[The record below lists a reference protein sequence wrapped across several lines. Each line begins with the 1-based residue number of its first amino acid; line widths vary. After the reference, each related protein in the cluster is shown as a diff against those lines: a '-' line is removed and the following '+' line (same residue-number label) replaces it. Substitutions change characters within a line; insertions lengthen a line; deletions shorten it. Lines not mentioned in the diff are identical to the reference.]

1 MVYAIRSVNDFNE
14 INDAKYHK
22 GNMRKLTINNFGP
35 VLNAELELK
44 AVNLLIGEQSIGKST
59 IAKLITIMTDIFSLN
74 MVIRYGHTGWLDQ
87 LKTYGLD
94 IYSKDDYHIQYE
106 WKEKDIHLILTT
118 TNKETSTSFT
128 KGKTNITDTSKI
140 SNILAG
146 LKPIFHQDQFINQ
159 LKSLMDSAKE
169 KEPKDLIS
177 SLQQLV
183 FNSIYI
189 PAERSFFSF
198 FSKAL
203 PALNFVRESISQNL
217 LRFSLDYQN
226 AKSAYSSYDS
236 PLLNVS
242 YEYDGSDDYFTDH
255 VSNQK
260 NKLSYASSGI
270 QSTIPLLLVLQYAVN
285 KREYSSFV
293 IEEPETNL
301 FPDKQVAL
309 LRHILKTVNSDGR
322 TLTITTH
329 SPYLL
334 SALNNSLFA
343 GLMINK
349 YGEGINKELSEIIDQ
364 DCCLTPK
371 ECSVYSLGESANGE
385 GFYCKSVVDP
395 ETGMIDSNAL
405 DGVSLLL
412 SAEFSKLEDVLLAHN
427 S

>member
-1 MVYAIRSVNDFNE
+1 
-14 INDAKYHK
+14 
-22 GNMRKLTINNFGP
+22 MRKLTIKNFGP

-59 IAKLITIMTDIFSLN
+59 IAKLITIMTDIFSLSTIIN
-74 MVIRYGHTGWLDQ
+74 TGHIGWSDQ

-106 WKEKDIHLILTT
+106 WVEKDVHLVLTFT
-118 TNKETSTSFT
+118 RENAHTSFT
-128 KGKTNITDTSKI
+128 KGEASISDTKEI
-140 SNILAG
+140 SRMLFE
-146 LKPIFHQDQFINQ
+146 LKPIFHQEQFQNQ
-159 LKSLMDSAKE
+159 VKATLENANGKEAKE
-169 KEPKDLIS
+169 VIN

-183 FNSIYI
+183 YNSIYI
-189 PAERSFFSF
+189 PAERNFFSF

-203 PALNFVRESISQNL
+203 PALNLVNESIPRNL

-226 AKSAYSSYDS
+226 AKATYGKYDS
-236 PLLNVS
+236 SLLNVS

-255 VSNQK
+255 SSSQK
-260 NKLSYASSGI
+260 YHLSYASSGI
-270 QSTIPLLLVLQYAVN
+270 QSTMPLLLVLEYAVN

-309 LRHILKTVNSDGR
+309 LRQILKTVHNSGR

-343 GLMINK
+343 GLMMNR
-349 YGEGINKELSEIIDQ
+349 YGEGISEGISKDLSEIIDK
-364 DCCLTPK
+364 DCFLTPD
-371 ECSVYSLGESANGE
+371 ECSVFSLGELVNGK
-385 GFYCKSVVDP
+385 GLYCKSVVDP

-412 SAEFSKLEDVLLAHN
+412 SDEFSKLEDVLLAHN
-427 S
+427 K

>member
-1 MVYAIRSVNDFNE
+1 
-14 INDAKYHK
+14 
-22 GNMRKLTINNFGP
+22 MRKLIIKKFGP

-44 AVNLLIGEQSIGKST
+44 AVNLLIGEQSVGKST
-59 IAKLITIMTDIFSLN
+59 IAKLITIMTDIFSL
-74 MVIRYGHTGWLDQ
+74 VTIIRDGHVGWIDQ

-94 IYSKDDYHIQYE
+94 IYSKDDYSILYE
-106 WKEKDIHLILTT
+106 WYEKEKHLLLTITREKTT
-118 TNKETSTSFT
+118 TVFTEGETS
-128 KGKTNITDTSKI
+128 ITDIKEITQK
-140 SNILAG
+140 LLE
-146 LKPIFHQDQFINQ
+146 LKPIFHQELLVSQIKKMLDNAQGT
-159 LKSLMDSAKE
+159 DPKE
-169 KEPKDLIS
+169 VIS

-183 FNSIYI
+183 YNSIYI
-189 PAERSFFSF
+189 PAERNFFSF

-203 PALNFVRESISQNL
+203 PALNLVNESIPRNL

-226 AKSAYSSYDS
+226 AKSTYGKYDS
-236 PLLNVS
+236 SLLSVS
-242 YEYDGSDDYFTDH
+242 YEYDGSDDYFIDH
-255 VSNQK
+255 TSNQRHH
-260 NKLSYASSGI
+260 LSYASSGI
-270 QSTIPLLLVLQYAVN
+270 QSTMPLLLVLEYAVN

-343 GLMINK
+343 GLMMNR
-349 YGEGINKELSEIIDQ
+349 YGEGINKELAEIIDQ
-364 DCCLTPK
+364 DCCLTPE
-371 ECSVYSLGESANGE
+371 ECSVYSLGESVNGK
-385 GFYCKSVVDP
+385 GFYCKSVVDL

-412 SAEFSKLEDVLLAHN
+412 SAEFSKLEDILLAHN
-427 S
+427 Q

>member
-1 MVYAIRSVNDFNE
+1 
-14 INDAKYHK
+14 
-22 GNMRKLTINNFGP
+22 MRKLTIKEFGP

-59 IAKLITIMTDIFSLN
+59 IAKLITIMTDIYSLSIL
-74 MVIRYGHTGWLDQ
+74 IRTGHAGWSDQ
-87 LKTYGLD
+87 LTTYGLD
-94 IYSKDDYHIQYE
+94 IYSKDDYYIQYE
-106 WKEKDIHLILTT
+106 WIEKDLHLILTIT
-118 TNKETSTSFT
+118 KEDAHTSF
-128 KGKTNITDTSKI
+128 KQGKTSITDLDKVTQS
-140 SNILAG
+140 LFR
-146 LKPIFHQDQFINQ
+146 LKPIYHQEQY
-159 LKSLMDSAKE
+159 KSQIKKVIDNASG
-169 KEPKDLIS
+169 KEPKEVLS

-189 PAERSFFSF
+189 PAERNFFSF

-203 PALNFVRESISQNL
+203 PALNLVRESIPQNL

-226 AKSAYSSYDS
+226 AKSAYGKYDS
-236 PLLNVS
+236 ALLNVS
-242 YEYDGSDDYFTDH
+242 YEYDGLDDFFTDH
-255 VSNQK
+255 TSNQK
-260 NKLSYASSGI
+260 YPLSYASSGI
-270 QSTIPLLLVLQYAVN
+270 QSTMPLLLVLQYAVN
-285 KREYSSFV
+285 KMEYSSFV

-309 LRHILKTVNSDGR
+309 LRHILKTVNSSGR

-343 GLMINK
+343 GMLLK
-349 YGEGINKELSEIIDQ
+349 KCGEVIKEDLFKILDK
-364 DCCLTPK
+364 DCLLTP
-371 ECSVYSLGESANGE
+371 EGCSVYSLGESVNGD
-385 GFYCKSVVDP
+385 GWYCKTVIDQ

-427 S
+427 K

>member
-1 MVYAIRSVNDFNE
+1 
-14 INDAKYHK
+14 
-22 GNMRKLTINNFGP
+22 MRKLTIKNFGP
-35 VLNAELELK
+35 VLNSELELK

-59 IAKLITIMTDIFSLN
+59 IAKLITIMTDIFSLS
-74 MVIRYGHTGWLDQ
+74 MIIRTGHIGWIDQ
-87 LKTYGLD
+87 LKNYGLD
-94 IYSKDDYHIQYE
+94 IYSKDDYSVQYE
-106 WKEKDIHLILTT
+106 WVEKDLHLILTIT
-118 TNKETSTSFT
+118 KEHAQTSFT
-128 KGKTNITDTSKI
+128 QGETIITDPDKI
-140 SNILAG
+140 SKLLFR
-146 LKPIFHQDQFINQ
+146 LKPIYHQEQYVSQIKAAVKNADG
-159 LKSLMDSAKE
+159 
-169 KEPKDLIS
+169 KEPKELIS

-198 FSKAL
+198 FNKAL
-203 PALNFVRESISQNL
+203 PALNLVRESIPQNL

-226 AKSAYSSYDS
+226 AKSAYSKYDS
-236 PLLNVS
+236 TLLNVS
-242 YEYDGSDDYFTDH
+242 YEYDGFDDYFTDH
-255 VSNQK
+255 TSSQRYH
-260 NKLSYASSGI
+260 LSYASSGI
-270 QSTIPLLLVLQYAVN
+270 QSTMPLLLVLQYAVN

-343 GLMINK
+343 GLMLK
-349 YGEGINKELSEIIDQ
+349 QYGEGIKEDISKVFDK
-364 DCCLTPK
+364 DCFLTPE
-371 ECSVYSLGESANGE
+371 ECSVYSLGESVNGE
-385 GFYCKSVVDP
+385 GVYCKSVVDL

-412 SAEFSKLEDVLLAHN
+412 SEEFNKLEDVLLAN
-427 S
+427 NK

>member
-1 MVYAIRSVNDFNE
+1 
-14 INDAKYHK
+14 
-22 GNMRKLTINNFGP
+22 MRKLTIKNFGP
-35 VLNAELELK
+35 VLNADLELK
-44 AVNLLIGEQSIGKST
+44 AVNLFIGEQSIGKST

-74 MVIRYGHTGWLDQ
+74 MVINKGHIGWLDQ

-106 WKEKDIHLILTT
+106 WIEKDIHLTLAITKEDTLTT
-118 TNKETSTSFT
+118 IMKDETI
-128 KGKTNITDTSKI
+128 ITDADEI
-140 SNILAG
+140 IQILAG
-146 LKPIFHQDQFINQ
+146 LKQIFHHEQFLNDVKNIVDN
-159 LKSLMDSAKE
+159 AKE
-169 KEPKDLIS
+169 AEPKDLMS

-189 PAERSFFSF
+189 PAERNFFSF

-203 PALNFVRESISQNL
+203 PALNLVRESIPQNL

-226 AKSAYSSYDS
+226 AKSAYGSYDS
-236 PLLNVS
+236 SLLNVS
-242 YEYDGSDDYFTDH
+242 YEYDGSDDFFTDH
-255 VSNQK
+255 VSNKK

-270 QSTIPLLLVLQYAVN
+270 QSTIPLLLVLQYAVD

-343 GLMINK
+343 GLMMNK
-349 YGEGINKELSEIIDQ
+349 YGEGINKELAEIIDL
-364 DCCLTPK
+364 DCCLTQE
-371 ECSVYSLGESANGE
+371 ECSVYSLGESVNGK

-412 SAEFSKLEDVLLAHN
+412 SAEFSKLEDILLAHN
-427 S
+427 Q

>member
-1 MVYAIRSVNDFNE
+1 
-14 INDAKYHK
+14 
-22 GNMRKLTINNFGP
+22 MRKLTIKNFGP
-35 VLNAELELK
+35 VLDAELELK

-59 IAKLITIMTDIFSLN
+59 IAKLITIMTDIFSLG
-74 MVIRYGHTGWLDQ
+74 MVVRTGHIGWIDQ
-87 LKTYGLD
+87 LKMYGLD

-106 WKEKDIHLILTT
+106 WNEKDIHLVLTIT
-118 TNKETSTSFT
+118 KKNVRTSFT
-128 KGKTNITDTSKI
+128 KGETSITDNSEVSRMLFMLRPIYHEEQFLSQVKDVMDKVNGKKSKEF
-140 SNILAG
+140 L
-146 LKPIFHQDQFINQ
+146 
-159 LKSLMDSAKE
+159 
-169 KEPKDLIS
+169 S

-183 FNSIYI
+183 YNSIYI
-189 PAERSFFSF
+189 PAERNFFSF

-203 PALNFVRESISQNL
+203 PALNLVSESIPRNL

-226 AKSAYSSYDS
+226 AKSTYSRYDS
-236 PLLNVS
+236 SLLNVS

-255 VSNQK
+255 TSSQK
-260 NKLSYASSGI
+260 YHLSHASSGI
-270 QSTIPLLLVLQYAVN
+270 QSTMPLLLVLEYAVN

-309 LRHILKTVNSDGR
+309 LRHILKTVNKGGR

-343 GLMINK
+343 GLVINR
-349 YGEGINKELSEIIDQ
+349 YGEEITKKLSEIIDK
-364 DCCLTPK
+364 DCFLTPK
-371 ECSVYSLGESANGE
+371 ECSVYSLGESVNGK
-385 GFYCKSVVDP
+385 GFYCKSVVDQ

-412 SAEFSKLEDVLLAHN
+412 SEEFSKLEDVLLAHN
-427 S
+427 

>member
-1 MVYAIRSVNDFNE
+1 
-14 INDAKYHK
+14 
-22 GNMRKLTINNFGP
+22 MRKLTINNFGP
-35 VLNAELELK
+35 VFHAELELK

-74 MVIRYGHTGWLDQ
+74 MVIRNSHIGWLDQ

-94 IYSKDDYHIQYE
+94 IYSKEDYHIQYE
-106 WKEKDIHLILTT
+106 WFENDIHLILTI
-118 TNKETSTSFT
+118 TNKETSTSFK
-128 KGKTNITDTSKI
+128 KGETIVTDVDEIRKI
-140 SNILAG
+140 LVG
-146 LKPIFHQDQFINQ
+146 LKPIFHQELFLSQ
-159 LKSLMDSAKE
+159 LKALVDNAKE
-169 KEPKDLIS
+169 SEPKDLLS
-177 SLQQLV
+177 SLQQLA

-189 PAERSFFSF
+189 PAERNFFSF

-203 PALNFVRESISQNL
+203 PALNLVRESIPQNL

-226 AKSAYSSYDS
+226 AKSAYGSYDS
-236 PLLNVS
+236 PLLKVS

-309 LRHILKTVNSDGR
+309 LRHILTTVNSDGR

-343 GLMINK
+343 GLMIKK
-349 YGEGINKELSEIIDQ
+349 YGEGIYKELTGIIDQ
-364 DCCLTPK
+364 DCCLTPE
-371 ECSVYSLGESANGE
+371 ECSVYSLGESVNGK
-385 GFYCKSVVDP
+385 GFYCKSVVDS

-412 SAEFSKLEDVLLAHN
+412 SAEFSKLEDILLAHN
-427 S
+427 Q

>member
-1 MVYAIRSVNDFNE
+1 
-14 INDAKYHK
+14 
-22 GNMRKLTINNFGP
+22 MRKLTIKNFGP

-59 IAKLITIMTDIFSLN
+59 IAKLITIMTDIFSLST
-74 MVIRYGHTGWLDQ
+74 VIRTGHVGWSDQ

-106 WKEKDIHLILTT
+106 WIEKDIHLVLTIT
-118 TNKETSTSFT
+118 KENANTSLT
-128 KGKTNITDTSKI
+128 KGGTSITNVEEVSRTLFD
-140 SNILAG
+140 
-146 LKPIFHQDQFINQ
+146 LKPIFHKEQFQDQVKAIY
-159 LKSLMDSAKE
+159 
-169 KEPKDLIS
+169 
-177 SLQQLV
+177 
-183 FNSIYI
+183 NSIYI
-189 PAERSFFSF
+189 PAERNFFSF

-203 PALNFVRESISQNL
+203 PALNLVNESIPRNL

-226 AKSAYSSYDS
+226 AKATYGKYDS
-236 PLLNVS
+236 SLLNVS
-242 YEYDGSDDYFTDH
+242 YEYDGSDDYFADH
-255 VSNQK
+255 SSSQK
-260 NKLSYASSGI
+260 YHLSYASSGI
-270 QSTIPLLLVLQYAVN
+270 QSTMPLLLVLEYAVN

-309 LRHILKTVNSDGR
+309 LRHILKTVNNGGR

-343 GLMINK
+343 GLMMNR
-349 YGEGINKELSEIIDQ
+349 YGEIITKDLSKIIDK
-364 DCCLTPK
+364 DCFLTPD
-371 ECSVYSLGESANGE
+371 ECSVYSLGEPVNGK
-385 GFYCKSVVDP
+385 GVYCKSVVDP

-412 SAEFSKLEDVLLAHN
+412 SDEFSKLEDVLLSHN
-427 S
+427 K

>member
-1 MVYAIRSVNDFNE
+1 
-14 INDAKYHK
+14 
-22 GNMRKLTINNFGP
+22 MRKLIIKNFGP

-59 IAKLITIMTDIFSLN
+59 IAKLITIMTDIFSLS
-74 MVIRYGHTGWLDQ
+74 MIIRAGHNGWIDQ
-87 LKTYGLD
+87 LKSYGLD
-94 IYSKDDYHIQYE
+94 IYGKDDYSIQYE
-106 WKEKDIHLILTT
+106 WLEKDLNLILTIT
-118 TNKETSTSFT
+118 KDNSHTSFT
-128 KGKTNITDTSKI
+128 QGKSTITEPDRISK
-140 SNILAG
+140 LLFG
-146 LKPIFHQDQFINQ
+146 LKPIYHQEQFLSQIKAAVENA
-159 LKSLMDSAKE
+159 DG
-169 KEPKDLIS
+169 KEPKELIS

-189 PAERSFFSF
+189 PAERNFFSF

-203 PALNFVRESISQNL
+203 PALNLVRESIPQNL

-226 AKSAYSSYDS
+226 AKSTYGKYDS
-236 PLLNVS
+236 SLLNVS

-255 VSNQK
+255 TSNRK
-260 NKLSYASSGI
+260 YHLSYASSGI
-270 QSTIPLLLVLQYAVN
+270 QSTMPLLLVLQYAVN

-343 GLMINK
+343 GLMIK
-349 YGEGINKELSEIIDQ
+349 QYGEGIKEELSQVIDK
-364 DCCLTPK
+364 DCFLTPE
-371 ECSVYSLGESANGE
+371 ECSVYSLGESVNGE
-385 GFYCKSVVDP
+385 DFYCESVVDP

-412 SAEFSKLEDVLLAHN
+412 SAEFGKLEDVLLSQN
-427 S
+427 K

>member
-1 MVYAIRSVNDFNE
+1 
-14 INDAKYHK
+14 
-22 GNMRKLTINNFGP
+22 MRKLIIKNFGP
-35 VLNAELELK
+35 VLSAKLELK

-59 IAKLITIMTDIFSLN
+59 IAKLITIMTDIFSLS
-74 MVIRYGHTGWLDQ
+74 MVIRTGHVGWIDQ
-87 LKTYGLD
+87 LKNYGLD
-94 IYSKDDYHIQYE
+94 IYNKDDYSIQYE
-106 WKEKDIHLILTT
+106 WIEKDLHLILTIT
-118 TNKETSTSFT
+118 KDNAHTSFT
-128 KGKTNITDTSKI
+128 HGKTIITDQDRI
-140 SNILAG
+140 STLLFG
-146 LKPIFHQDQFINQ
+146 LKPIYHQEQYLSQIKAAVEDANV
-159 LKSLMDSAKE
+159 
-169 KEPKDLIS
+169 KEPKELIS

-189 PAERSFFSF
+189 PAERNFFSF

-203 PALNFVRESISQNL
+203 PALNLVRESIPQNL

-226 AKSAYSSYDS
+226 AKSSYGKYDS
-236 PLLNVS
+236 SLLNVS

-255 VSNQK
+255 TSNQK
-260 NKLSYASSGI
+260 YHLSYASSGI
-270 QSTIPLLLVLQYAVN
+270 QSTMPLLLVLEYAVN

-309 LRHILKTVNSDGR
+309 LRHILKTVNNDGR

-343 GLMINK
+343 GLMLK
-349 YGEGINKELSEIIDQ
+349 QCGEGIKEELSKVIDK
-364 DCCLTPK
+364 DCFLTPE
-371 ECSVYSLGESANGE
+371 ECSVYSLGESVNGE
-385 GFYCKSVVDP
+385 GFYCKSVVDS

-412 SAEFSKLEDVLLAHN
+412 SAEFSKLEDVLLKHN
-427 S
+427 K

>member
-1 MVYAIRSVNDFNE
+1 
-14 INDAKYHK
+14 
-22 GNMRKLTINNFGP
+22 MRKLIIKNFGP
-35 VLNAELELK
+35 VINSELELK

-74 MVIRYGHTGWLDQ
+74 MVIRYGHKGWSDQ
-87 LKTYGLD
+87 LKSYGLD

-106 WKEKDIHLILTT
+106 WFEKEIHLILTI
-118 TNKETSTSFT
+118 TNKEASISLT
-128 KGKTNITDTSKI
+128 KGKTSIKDTDKITET
-140 SNILAG
+140 LAG
-146 LKPIFHQDQFINQ
+146 LKPIFHQEQFLSQ
-159 LKSLMDSAKE
+159 LKDLVDNAKGA
-169 KEPKDLIS
+169 KPKDLIS

-189 PAERSFFSF
+189 PAERNFFSF

-203 PALNFVRESISQNL
+203 PALNLVRESIPQNL
-217 LRFSLDYQN
+217 LRFSLEYQN
-226 AKSAYSSYDS
+226 AKSAYNNYDS

-255 VSNQK
+255 SSNQR
-260 NKLSYASSGI
+260 NRLSYASSGI

-301 FPDKQVAL
+301 FPDKQVSL

-343 GLMINK
+343 GLLIKK
-349 YGEGINKELSEIIDQ
+349 YGEGIDKELVDIIDK
-364 DCCLTPK
+364 DCCLTQD
-371 ECSVYSLGESANGE
+371 ECSVYSLGESVNGKD
-385 GFYCKSVVDP
+385 FYCKSVVDP

-412 SAEFSKLEDVLLAHN
+412 SAEFSKLEDLLLSHN
-427 S
+427 Q

>member
-1 MVYAIRSVNDFNE
+1 M
-14 INDAKYHK
+14 K
-22 GNMRKLTINNFGP
+22 KLTINNFGP

-44 AVNLLIGEQSIGKST
+44 VVNLLIGEQSIGKST
-59 IAKLITIMTDIFSLN
+59 IAKLITIMTDIFSLGL
-74 MVIRYGHTGWLDQ
+74 VIRTGHVGWSDQ

-94 IYSKDDYHIQYE
+94 IYNKDDYNIQYE
-106 WKEKDIHLILTT
+106 WQEKDIHLILTIT
-118 TNKETSTSFT
+118 REDVLISFT
-128 KGKTNITDTSKI
+128 KDDTSITDNDQISKI
-140 SNILAG
+140 VFG
-146 LKPIFHQDQFINQ
+146 LKPIFHQEQYVSQ
-159 LKSLMDSAKE
+159 LKAAVEKANDKE
-169 KEPKDLIS
+169 TKEVFS

-183 FNSIYI
+183 YNSIYI
-189 PAERSFFSF
+189 PAERNFFSF

-203 PALNFVRESISQNL
+203 PALNLVNESIPRNL

-226 AKSAYSSYDS
+226 AKAAYGRYDS
-236 PLLNVS
+236 SLLNVS

-255 VSNQK
+255 SSSK
-260 NKLSYASSGI
+260 KYHLSYASSGI
-270 QSTIPLLLVLQYAVN
+270 QSTMPLLLVLEYAVN

-309 LRHILKTVNSDGR
+309 LRHILKTVNNGGR

-343 GLMINK
+343 GLMMNR
-349 YGEGINKELSEIIDQ
+349 YGEVMSKELSEIIDK
-364 DCCLTPK
+364 DCFLTL
-371 ECSVYSLGESANGE
+371 EACSVYSLGESVNGK
-385 GFYCKSVVDP
+385 GVYCKSVVDP

-412 SAEFSKLEDVLLAHN
+412 SEEFSKLEDVFLAHN
-427 S
+427 K

>member
-1 MVYAIRSVNDFNE
+1 
-14 INDAKYHK
+14 
-22 GNMRKLTINNFGP
+22 
-35 VLNAELELK
+35 
-44 AVNLLIGEQSIGKST
+44 
-59 IAKLITIMTDIFSLN
+59 MTDIFSLSTIIN
-74 MVIRYGHTGWLDQ
+74 TGHIGWSDQ

-106 WKEKDIHLILTT
+106 WVEKDVHLVLTFT
-118 TNKETSTSFT
+118 RENAHTSFT
-128 KGKTNITDTSKI
+128 KGEASISDTKEI
-140 SNILAG
+140 SRMLFE
-146 LKPIFHQDQFINQ
+146 LKPIFHQEQFQNQ
-159 LKSLMDSAKE
+159 VKATLENANGKEAKE
-169 KEPKDLIS
+169 VIN

-183 FNSIYI
+183 YNSIYI
-189 PAERSFFSF
+189 PAERNFFSF

-203 PALNFVRESISQNL
+203 PALNLVNESIPRNL

-226 AKSAYSSYDS
+226 AKATYGKYDS
-236 PLLNVS
+236 SLLNVS

-255 VSNQK
+255 SSSQK
-260 NKLSYASSGI
+260 YHLSYASSGI
-270 QSTIPLLLVLQYAVN
+270 QSTMPLLLVLEYAVN

-309 LRHILKTVNSDGR
+309 LRQILKTVHNSGR

-343 GLMINK
+343 GLMMNR
-349 YGEGINKELSEIIDQ
+349 YGEGISEGISKDLSEIIDK
-364 DCCLTPK
+364 DCFLTPD
-371 ECSVYSLGESANGE
+371 ECSVFSLGELVNGK
-385 GFYCKSVVDP
+385 GLYCKSVVDP

-412 SAEFSKLEDVLLAHN
+412 SDEFSKLEDVLLAHN
-427 S
+427 K

>member
-1 MVYAIRSVNDFNE
+1 
-14 INDAKYHK
+14 
-22 GNMRKLTINNFGP
+22 MRKLTIKNFGP

-59 IAKLITIMTDIFSLN
+59 IAKLIAIMTDIFSLST
-74 MVIRYGHTGWLDQ
+74 VIRTGHIGWSDQ

-94 IYSKDDYHIQYE
+94 IYSKGDYHIQYE
-106 WKEKDIHLILTT
+106 WLEKNLRLILTIT
-118 TNKETSTSFT
+118 KENAQTSFT
-128 KGKTNITDTSKI
+128 QGKTRITDLDKVSE
-140 SNILAG
+140 LLFG
-146 LKPIFHQDQFINQ
+146 LKPIYHQEQYVNQ
-159 LKSLMDSAKE
+159 IKAVMDNANN
-169 KEPKDLIS
+169 KEPKEFMS

-183 FNSIYI
+183 YNSIYI
-189 PAERSFFSF
+189 PAERNFFSF

-203 PALNFVRESISQNL
+203 PALNLVRESIPQNL

-226 AKSAYSSYDS
+226 AKSTYGIYDS
-236 PLLNVS
+236 SLLNVS

-255 VSNQK
+255 TSNK
-260 NKLSYASSGI
+260 KFHLSYASSGI
-270 QSTIPLLLVLQYAVN
+270 QSTMPLLLVLQYAVN

-309 LRHILKTVNSDGR
+309 LRHILKMVNNNGR

-343 GLMINK
+343 GLMLKQN
-349 YGEGINKELSEIIDQ
+349 GEGIKEEISKVIAK
-364 DCCLTPK
+364 DCFLTPE
-371 ECSVYSLGESANGE
+371 ECSVYSLGESVNGE

-412 SAEFSKLEDVLLAHN
+412 SAEFRALEDVLLSQN
-427 S
+427 K

>member
-1 MVYAIRSVNDFNE
+1 
-14 INDAKYHK
+14 
-22 GNMRKLTINNFGP
+22 MRKLIIKNFGP
-35 VLNAELELK
+35 VINSELELK

-74 MVIRYGHTGWLDQ
+74 MVIRYGHKGWSDQ
-87 LKTYGLD
+87 LKSYGLD

-106 WKEKDIHLILTT
+106 WFEKEIHLILTI
-118 TNKETSTSFT
+118 TNKEASISLT
-128 KGKTNITDTSKI
+128 KGKTSIKDTDKITET
-140 SNILAG
+140 LAG
-146 LKPIFHQDQFINQ
+146 LKPIFHQEQFLSQ
-159 LKSLMDSAKE
+159 LKDLVDNAKGA
-169 KEPKDLIS
+169 KPKDLIS

-189 PAERSFFSF
+189 PAERNFFSF

-203 PALNFVRESISQNL
+203 PALNLVRESIPQNL
-217 LRFSLDYQN
+217 LRFSLEYQN
-226 AKSAYSSYDS
+226 AKSAYNNYDS

-255 VSNQK
+255 SSNQR
-260 NKLSYASSGI
+260 NRLSYASSGI

-301 FPDKQVAL
+301 FPDKQVSL
-309 LRHILKTVNSDGR
+309 LRHILKTVNSNGR

-343 GLMINK
+343 GLLIKK
-349 YGEGINKELSEIIDQ
+349 YGEGIDKELAEIIDK
-364 DCCLTPK
+364 DCCLTQD
-371 ECSVYSLGESANGE
+371 ECSVYSLGESVNGKD
-385 GFYCKSVVDP
+385 FYCKSVVDP

-412 SAEFSKLEDVLLAHN
+412 SAEFSKLEDLLLSHN
-427 S
+427 Q

>member
-1 MVYAIRSVNDFNE
+1 
-14 INDAKYHK
+14 
-22 GNMRKLTINNFGP
+22 MRKLIIKKFGP

-44 AVNLLIGEQSIGKST
+44 AVNLLIGEQSVGKST
-59 IAKLITIMTDIFSLN
+59 IAKLITIMTDIFSL
-74 MVIRYGHTGWLDQ
+74 VTIIRDGHVGWIDQ

-94 IYSKDDYHIQYE
+94 IYSKDDYSILYE
-106 WKEKDIHLILTT
+106 WYEKEKHLLLTITKEKTT
-118 TNKETSTSFT
+118 TVFTDGETS
-128 KGKTNITDTSKI
+128 ITDIKEITQK
-140 SNILAG
+140 LLE
-146 LKPIFHQDQFINQ
+146 LKPIFHQELLVSQIKKMLDNAQGT
-159 LKSLMDSAKE
+159 DPKE
-169 KEPKDLIS
+169 VIS

-183 FNSIYI
+183 YNSIYI
-189 PAERSFFSF
+189 PAERNFFSF

-203 PALNFVRESISQNL
+203 PALNLVNESIPRNL

-226 AKSAYSSYDS
+226 AKSAYGKYDS
-236 PLLNVS
+236 SLLNVS

-343 GLMINK
+343 GLMMNR
-349 YGEGINKELSEIIDQ
+349 YGEGINKELAEIIDQ
-364 DCCLTPK
+364 DCCLTPE
-371 ECSVYSLGESANGE
+371 ECSVYSLGESVNGK
-385 GFYCKSVVDP
+385 GFYCKSVVDL

-412 SAEFSKLEDVLLAHN
+412 STEFSKLEDVLLAQSN
-427 S
+427 

>member
-1 MVYAIRSVNDFNE
+1 
-14 INDAKYHK
+14 
-22 GNMRKLTINNFGP
+22 MRKLLIQNFGP

-59 IAKLITIMTDIFSLN
+59 IAKLITIMTDIFSLST
-74 MVIRYGHTGWLDQ
+74 VIRAGYIGWFDQ

-94 IYSKDDYHIQYE
+94 IYSKYDYHIQYE
-106 WKEKDIHLILTT
+106 WYEKDIHLILTIT
-118 TNKETSTSFT
+118 KEDARISFT
-128 KGKTNITDTSKI
+128 KEDTSITDTSEVI
-140 SNILAG
+140 RLLSE
-146 LKPIFHQDQFINQ
+146 LKPIYHQEQFKSQ
-159 LKSLMDSAKE
+159 LKAVIDNANETDPKE
-169 KEPKDLIS
+169 VIS
-177 SLQQLV
+177 SLQQLI

-189 PAERSFFSF
+189 PAERNFFSF

-203 PALNFVRESISQNL
+203 PALNLVSESIPRNL

-226 AKSAYSSYDS
+226 AKSAYGKYDS
-236 PLLNVS
+236 LLLNVS

-255 VSNQK
+255 TSGQK
-260 NKLSYASSGI
+260 FRLSYASSGI
-270 QSTIPLLLVLQYAVN
+270 QSTMPLLLVLEYAVN

-309 LRHILKTVNSDGR
+309 LRHILKTVNCGGR

-343 GLMINK
+343 GYMLK
-349 YGEGINKELSEIIDQ
+349 QYGEGIKEELYNVIDKDCFLTQ
-364 DCCLTPK
+364 DD
-371 ECSVYSLGESANGE
+371 CSVFSLGESVNGK

-412 SAEFSKLEDVLLAHN
+412 SAEFSKLEDVLLAQK
-427 S
+427 

>member
-1 MVYAIRSVNDFNE
+1 
-14 INDAKYHK
+14 
-22 GNMRKLTINNFGP
+22 MRKLTINNFGP
-35 VLNAELELK
+35 VLNAELGLK

-59 IAKLITIMTDIFSLN
+59 IAKLITIMTDIFSLST
-74 MVIRYGHTGWLDQ
+74 VITSGHIGWIDQ

-94 IYSKDDYHIQYE
+94 IYSKDDFHIQYE
-106 WKEKDIHLILTT
+106 WIEKDVHLILTIT
-118 TNKETSTSFT
+118 RDNAHTSFT
-128 KGKTNITDTSKI
+128 KGEASITDPKEI
-140 SNILAG
+140 SQTLFG
-146 LKPIFHQDQFINQ
+146 LKPIFHQEQFQNQ
-159 LKSLMDSAKE
+159 VKAALDNANGKE
-169 KEPKDLIS
+169 ATREIIS

-183 FNSIYI
+183 YNSIYI
-189 PAERSFFSF
+189 PAERNFFSF

-203 PALNFVRESISQNL
+203 PALNLVNESIPRNL

-226 AKSAYSSYDS
+226 AKSAYGRYDS

-255 VSNQK
+255 TSSQK
-260 NKLSYASSGI
+260 YHLSYASSGI
-270 QSTIPLLLVLQYAVN
+270 QSTMPLLLVLEYAVN

-309 LRHILKTVNSDGR
+309 LRHILKTVNNGGR

-343 GLMINK
+343 GMMTNQ
-349 YGEGINKELSEIIDQ
+349 YGKDINKELSEIIDK
-364 DCCLTPK
+364 DCFLTPK
-371 ECSVYSLGESANGE
+371 ECSVYSLGESVNGK
-385 GFYCKSVVDP
+385 GFYCKSVVDQ

-412 SAEFSKLEDVLLAHN
+412 SEEFSKLEDVLLAHN
-427 S
+427 

>member
-1 MVYAIRSVNDFNE
+1 
-14 INDAKYHK
+14 
-22 GNMRKLTINNFGP
+22 MRKLTIKNFGP

-44 AVNLLIGEQSIGKST
+44 DVNLLIGEQSIGKST
-59 IAKLITIMTDIFSLN
+59 IAKLITIMTDIFSLS
-74 MVIRYGHTGWLDQ
+74 MVIRTGHIGWIDQ

-94 IYSKDDYHIQYE
+94 IYSKDDYHIKYE
-106 WKEKDIHLILTT
+106 WLEKDIHLILTIT
-118 TNKETSTSFT
+118 KEDAQTSFT
-128 KGKTNITDTSKI
+128 QGKTSIADPDKVSK
-140 SNILAG
+140 LLFG
-146 LKPIFHQDQFINQ
+146 LKPIYHQEQYIDQIQAVMDNAN
-159 LKSLMDSAKE
+159 KKDPKELM
-169 KEPKDLIS
+169 S

-189 PAERSFFSF
+189 PAERNFFSF

-203 PALNFVRESISQNL
+203 PALNLVRETIPQNL

-226 AKSAYSSYDS
+226 AKSTYGKYDS
-236 PLLNVS
+236 SLLNVS

-255 VSNQK
+255 TSNRK
-260 NKLSYASSGI
+260 YHLSYASSGI
-270 QSTIPLLLVLQYAVN
+270 QSTMPLLLVLQYAVN

-343 GLMINK
+343 GLMIK
-349 YGEGINKELSEIIDQ
+349 QYGEGIKEEISKVIDK
-364 DCCLTPK
+364 DCLLTP
-371 ECSVYSLGESANGE
+371 EDCSVYSLGEAVNGK

-412 SAEFSKLEDVLLAHN
+412 SAEFDKLEDVLLAHN
-427 S
+427 N

>member
-1 MVYAIRSVNDFNE
+1 
-14 INDAKYHK
+14 
-22 GNMRKLTINNFGP
+22 MRKLIIKNFGP
-35 VLNAELELK
+35 VINSELELK

-74 MVIRYGHTGWLDQ
+74 MVIRYGHKGWSDQ
-87 LKTYGLD
+87 LKSYGLD

-106 WKEKDIHLILTT
+106 WFEKEIHLILTI
-118 TNKETSTSFT
+118 TNKEASISLT
-128 KGKTNITDTSKI
+128 KGKTSIKDTDKITKT
-140 SNILAG
+140 LAG
-146 LKPIFHQDQFINQ
+146 LKPIFHQEQFLSQ
-159 LKSLMDSAKE
+159 LKDLVDNAKGA
-169 KEPKDLIS
+169 KPKDWIS

-189 PAERSFFSF
+189 PAERNFFSF

-203 PALNFVRESISQNL
+203 PALNLVRESIPQNL
-217 LRFSLDYQN
+217 LRFSLEYQN
-226 AKSAYSSYDS
+226 AKSAYNNYDS

-255 VSNQK
+255 SSNQR
-260 NKLSYASSGI
+260 NRLSYASSGI

-301 FPDKQVAL
+301 FPDKQVSL

-343 GLMINK
+343 GLLIKK
-349 YGEGINKELSEIIDQ
+349 YGEGINKELAEIIDK
-364 DCCLTPK
+364 DCCLTQD
-371 ECSVYSLGESANGE
+371 ECSVYSLGESVNGKD
-385 GFYCKSVVDP
+385 FYCKSVVDP

-412 SAEFSKLEDVLLAHN
+412 SAEFSKLEDLLLSHN
-427 S
+427 Q

>member
-1 MVYAIRSVNDFNE
+1 
-14 INDAKYHK
+14 
-22 GNMRKLTINNFGP
+22 MRKLSIKNFGP
-35 VLNAELELK
+35 VANAELELK

-59 IAKLITIMTDIFSLN
+59 IAKLITIMTDIYSLS
-74 MVIRYGHTGWLDQ
+74 MVISTDHLGWMEQ

-94 IYSKDDYHIQYE
+94 IYSKNDYHIQYE
-106 WKEKDIHLILTT
+106 WMEQDIHLVLTI
-118 TNKETSTSFT
+118 NKDEVVTSFT
-128 KGKTNITDTSKI
+128 KGEI
-140 SNILAG
+140 SVSDKEEIPRMLID
-146 LKPIFHQDQFINQ
+146 LKPIYHQEQFFNQ
-159 LKSLMDSAKE
+159 VKAVLDNAKGVE
-169 KEPKDLIS
+169 LRDMMS
-177 SLQQLV
+177 SLQQLF

-189 PAERSFFSF
+189 PAERNFFSF

-203 PALNFVRESISQNL
+203 PALNLVRDSIPQNL
-217 LRFSLDYQN
+217 LRFSLEYQN
-226 AKSAYSSYDS
+226 AKSTYSKYDS
-236 PLLNVS
+236 SLLNVS
-242 YEYDGSDDYFTDH
+242 YEYDGSDDYFTDYNSSQRYH
-255 VSNQK
+255 
-260 NKLSYASSGI
+260 LSYASSGI
-270 QSTIPLLLVLQYAVN
+270 QSTMPLLLVLQYAVN

-343 GLMINK
+343 GLMIK
-349 YGEGINKELSEIIDQ
+349 QYGEGIKEELSKVIDK
-364 DCCLTPK
+364 DCFLTPE
-371 ECSVYSLGESANGE
+371 ECSVYSLGESVNGK

-412 SAEFSKLEDVLLAHN
+412 SEEFSKMEDVRGKREDVCQK
-427 S
+427 

>member
-1 MVYAIRSVNDFNE
+1 
-14 INDAKYHK
+14 
-22 GNMRKLTINNFGP
+22 MRKLTINNFGP

-59 IAKLITIMTDIFSLN
+59 IAKLITIMTDIFSLS
-74 MVIRYGHTGWLDQ
+74 MVIRLGYIGWMDQ
-87 LKTYGLD
+87 LKSYGLD
-94 IYSKDDYHIQYE
+94 IYRKDDYHIQYE
-106 WKEKDIHLILTT
+106 WLEKDIHFILTI
-118 TNKETSTSFT
+118 TNMEAHTSLK
-128 KGKTNITDTSKI
+128 KGKTTITDIEKVSQ
-140 SNILAG
+140 ILFG
-146 LKPIFHQDQFINQ
+146 LKPIFHQEQFLSD
-159 LKSLMDSAKE
+159 LKAVMDNVKGKE
-169 KEPKDLIS
+169 LKELIP

-183 FNSIYI
+183 YNSIYI

-203 PALNFVRESISQNL
+203 PALNLVRESIPQNL

-226 AKSAYSSYDS
+226 AKSAYGSYDS

-260 NKLSYASSGI
+260 YHLSYASSGI
-270 QSTIPLLLVLQYAVN
+270 QSTMPLLLVLQYAVD

-343 GLMINK
+343 GLMLK
-349 YGEGINKELSEIIDQ
+349 QYGEEIMKELAEIIDE
-364 DCCLTPK
+364 DCSLTPK
-371 ECSVYSLGESANGE
+371 DCSVYSLGESVNGK
-385 GFYCKSVVDP
+385 GLYCKSVVDP

-412 SAEFSKLEDVLLAHN
+412 SAEFDKLEDVLLAHN
-427 S
+427 K

>member
-1 MVYAIRSVNDFNE
+1 
-14 INDAKYHK
+14 
-22 GNMRKLTINNFGP
+22 MRKLIIKNFGP
-35 VLNAELELK
+35 VINSELELK

-74 MVIRYGHTGWLDQ
+74 MVIRYGHKGWSDQ
-87 LKTYGLD
+87 LKSYGLD

-106 WKEKDIHLILTT
+106 WFEKEIHLILTI
-118 TNKETSTSFT
+118 TNKEASISLT
-128 KGKTNITDTSKI
+128 KGKTSIKDTDKITKT
-140 SNILAG
+140 LAG
-146 LKPIFHQDQFINQ
+146 LKPIFHQEQFLSQ
-159 LKSLMDSAKE
+159 LKDLVDNAKGA
-169 KEPKDLIS
+169 KPKDWIS

-189 PAERSFFSF
+189 PAERNFFSF

-203 PALNFVRESISQNL
+203 PALNLVRESIPQNL
-217 LRFSLDYQN
+217 LRFSLEYQN
-226 AKSAYSSYDS
+226 AKSAYNNYDS

-255 VSNQK
+255 SSNQR
-260 NKLSYASSGI
+260 NRLSYASSGI

-301 FPDKQVAL
+301 FPDKQVSL
-309 LRHILKTVNSDGR
+309 LRHILKTVNSNGR

-343 GLMINK
+343 GLLIKK
-349 YGEGINKELSEIIDQ
+349 YGEGINKELAEIIDK
-364 DCCLTPK
+364 DCCLTQD
-371 ECSVYSLGESANGE
+371 ECSVYSLGESVNGKD
-385 GFYCKSVVDP
+385 FYCKSVVDP

-405 DGVSLLL
+405 DGVSLSL
-412 SAEFSKLEDVLLAHN
+412 SAEFSKLEDLLLSHN
-427 S
+427 Q

>member
-1 MVYAIRSVNDFNE
+1 
-14 INDAKYHK
+14 
-22 GNMRKLTINNFGP
+22 MRKLTIKNFGP
-35 VLNAELELK
+35 VSNAELKLK

-94 IYSKDDYHIQYE
+94 IYSNDNYHIQYE
-106 WKEKDIHLILTT
+106 WKEKDIHLILTIT
-118 TNKETSTSFT
+118 SKETKTSFT
-128 KGKTNITDTSKI
+128 KAKTSITDVDEITH
-140 SNILAG
+140 ILVG

-159 LKSLMDSAKE
+159 LKSLMDNAKE
-169 KEPKDLIS
+169 KEPKELIS
-177 SLQQLV
+177 SLQQLA

-203 PALNFVRESISQNL
+203 PALNLVRESIPQNL

-242 YEYDGSDDYFTDH
+242 YEYDGSDDYFADH
-255 VSNQK
+255 VSKQK

-309 LRHILKTVNSDGR
+309 LRHILKTVNNDGR

-349 YGEGINKELSEIIDQ
+349 YGKGIKKELAEIIDL
-364 DCCLTPK
+364 DCCLTPE
-371 ECSVYSLGESANGE
+371 ECSVYSLGESVNGKS
-385 GFYCKSVVDP
+385 FYCKSVVDP

-412 SAEFSKLEDVLLAHN
+412 SAEFSKLEDIFLAHN
-427 S
+427 Q

>member
-1 MVYAIRSVNDFNE
+1 MKKI
-14 INDAKYHK
+14 IIK
-22 GNMRKLTINNFGP
+22 NFGP

-74 MVIRYGHTGWLDQ
+74 MLIRNGHNGWLDQ

-94 IYSKDDYHIQYE
+94 IYSKNDYHIRYE
-106 WKEKDIHLILTT
+106 WLEEDIHLVVTITKEETLTT
-118 TNKETSTSFT
+118 IMKDETI
-128 KGKTNITDTSKI
+128 ITDADEITKI
-140 SNILAG
+140 LIG
-146 LKPIFHQDQFINQ
+146 LKPIFHQELFLSH
-159 LKSLMDSAKE
+159 LKDLMDNAKE
-169 KEPKDLIS
+169 TEPKDLLS
-177 SLQQLV
+177 SLQQLF

-189 PAERSFFSF
+189 PAERIFFSF

-203 PALNFVRESISQNL
+203 PALNLVRESIPQNL

-226 AKSAYSSYDS
+226 AKSAYSNYDS
-236 PLLNVS
+236 PLLNVL

-255 VSNQK
+255 ASNQK

-270 QSTIPLLLVLQYAVN
+270 QSTIPLLLVLQYAVDN
-285 KREYSSFV
+285 REYSSFV
-293 IEEPETNL
+293 IEELETNL
-301 FPDKQVAL
+301 FPDKQIGL

-343 GLMINK
+343 GMMMNK
-349 YGEGINKELSEIIDQ
+349 YGEGINKELEEIIDL
-364 DCCLTPK
+364 DCCLTLE
-371 ECSVYSLGESANGE
+371 ECSVYSLGESVNGN
-385 GFYCKSVVDP
+385 GFYCKSVIDP

-412 SAEFSKLEDVLLAHN
+412 SEEFSKLEEIFLTHYN
-427 S
+427 

>member
-1 MVYAIRSVNDFNE
+1 
-14 INDAKYHK
+14 
-22 GNMRKLTINNFGP
+22 MRKLIIKNFGP
-35 VLNAELELK
+35 VINSELELK

-74 MVIRYGHTGWLDQ
+74 MVIRYGHKGWSDQ
-87 LKTYGLD
+87 LKSYGLD

-106 WKEKDIHLILTT
+106 WFEKEIHLILTI
-118 TNKETSTSFT
+118 TNKEASISLT
-128 KGKTNITDTSKI
+128 KGKTSIKDTDKITKT
-140 SNILAG
+140 LAG
-146 LKPIFHQDQFINQ
+146 LKPIFHQEQFLSQ
-159 LKSLMDSAKE
+159 LKDLVDNAKGA
-169 KEPKDLIS
+169 KPKDLIS

-189 PAERSFFSF
+189 PAERNFFSF

-203 PALNFVRESISQNL
+203 PALNLVRESIPQNL
-217 LRFSLDYQN
+217 LRFSLEYQN
-226 AKSAYSSYDS
+226 AKSAYNNYDS

-255 VSNQK
+255 SSNQR
-260 NKLSYASSGI
+260 NRLSYASSGI

-301 FPDKQVAL
+301 FPDKQVSL

-343 GLMINK
+343 GLLIKK
-349 YGEGINKELSEIIDQ
+349 YGEGIDKELAEIIDK
-364 DCCLTPK
+364 DCCLTQD
-371 ECSVYSLGESANGE
+371 ECSVYSLGESVNGKD
-385 GFYCKSVVDP
+385 FYCKSVVDQ

-412 SAEFSKLEDVLLAHN
+412 SAEFSKLEDLLLSHN
-427 S
+427 Q

>member
-1 MVYAIRSVNDFNE
+1 
-14 INDAKYHK
+14 
-22 GNMRKLTINNFGP
+22 MRKLTINNFGP

-59 IAKLITIMTDIFSLN
+59 IAKLIAIMTDIFSLD
-74 MVIRYGHTGWLDQ
+74 MLIRNGHKGWLDQ

-94 IYSKDDYHIQYE
+94 IYSKNDYHIRYE
-106 WKEKDIHLILTT
+106 WLEKGIHLVVKISKEETLTT
-118 TNKETSTSFT
+118 LMKDETIIIDADEIT
-128 KGKTNITDTSKI
+128 K
-140 SNILAG
+140 ILVG
-146 LKPIFHQDQFINQ
+146 LKPIFHQELFMSH
-159 LKSLMDSAKE
+159 LKDLMNNAKE
-169 KEPKDLIS
+169 TEPKDLIS
-177 SLQQLV
+177 SLQHLF

-189 PAERSFFSF
+189 PAERNFFSF

-203 PALNFVRESISQNL
+203 PALNLVRESIPLNL

-226 AKSAYSSYDS
+226 AKSAYSNYDS

-270 QSTIPLLLVLQYAVN
+270 QSSLPLLLILQYAVD

-301 FPDKQVAL
+301 FPDKQVGL
-309 LRHILKTVNSDGR
+309 LRHILKTVNSNGR

-343 GLMINK
+343 GLMINE
-349 YGEGINKELSEIIDQ
+349 YGKGIKKELAKIIDH
-364 DCCLTPK
+364 DCCLTL
-371 ECSVYSLGESANGE
+371 EDCSVYSLGESVNGK

-412 SAEFSKLEDVLLAHN
+412 SEEFSKLEDILLAYHK
-427 S
+427 